1 MGIFRFAAF
10 LTRFSSVRG
19 FIFRLFKKN
28 FFSSSSFSQSHSVC
42 DLLASSLKC
51 KLLFSSHTKVLLF
64 RPHITRKKPKT
75 FSMNIYFIKKMLLLL
90 LQSVCMLCYDVHQH
104 HFCKQ
109 FIPLYLS
116 FLRRQVRGLKSS
128 SMWLDVK
135 QNLQDTRW
143 VDPIS
148 TEISQ
153 NKCQLSHQF
162 LGLVIWRISM
172 ERSKLIYFC
181 IKMVIISTDLLKTL
195 AKWIQLEFFSQVILQ
210 W

>member
-1 MGIFRFAAF
+1 MSTCGDGNFPLCRFFDEIFF
-10 LTRFSSVRG
+10 RG
-19 FIFRLFKKN
+19 FIFSLFQKN
-28 FFSSSSFSQSHSVC
+28 FFSSFSQSHS
-42 DLLASSLKC
+42 LASSLKC

-75 FSMNIYFIKKMLLLL
+75 FSMNIYFIKKKMLLLM

-135 QNLQDTRW
+135 QNLQTPD
-143 VDPIS
+143 
-148 TEISQ
+148 
-153 NKCQLSHQF
+153 
-162 LGLVIWRISM
+162 GLIQCRL
-172 ERSKLIYFC
+172 KF
-181 IKMVIISTDLLKTL
+181 LKTNASSPL
-195 AKWIQLEFFSQVILQ
+195 NFQVQ
-210 W
+210 